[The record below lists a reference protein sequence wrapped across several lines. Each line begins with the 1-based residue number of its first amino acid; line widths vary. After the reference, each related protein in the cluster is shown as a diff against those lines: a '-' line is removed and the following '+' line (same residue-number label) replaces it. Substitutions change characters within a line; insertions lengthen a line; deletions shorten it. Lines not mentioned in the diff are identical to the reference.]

1 MTKNKIDLRISII
14 AALILIVA
22 LSRLIPIYN
31 FSPLGALGLFGAA
44 YFKKKWQVFLIPIA
58 AIWLSDLLVN
68 NILYASYYS
77 SFTWFYDGFYW
88 QYGSYLLIALVGL
101 FIFKKV
107 NTTRVVVGALTA
119 TVLFFVVSNFGSWA
133 SSPLYPKSFAGLMAA
148 FAAGIPFIKGTLLGN
163 LVYSGVLFGSFA
175 LLQKKFPVLRFTKQ
189 ETISASL

>member
-1 MTKNKIDLRISII
+1 M
-14 AALILIVA
+14 
-22 LSRLIPIYN
+22 
-31 FSPLGALGLFGAA
+31 
-44 YFKKKWQVFLIPIA
+44 IPIA
-58 AIWLSDLLVN
+58 AIWLSDLFVN